1 MMPAYVIATIKSVND
16 RRGLEEYWSRAG
28 ETLFEGTGAK
38 PLAIYTPFKLLEGR
52 GPVEGVALIEFPDM
66 ESASRWYESAAY
78 QAIKQYRV
86 GAADVEV
93 ILVDSGAV
101 AAEDRMPNTKG
112 NVRNS

>member
-1 MMPAYVIATIKSVND
+1 
-16 RRGLEEYWSRAG
+16 
-28 ETLFEGTGAK
+28 
-38 PLAIYTPFKLLEGR
+38 
-52 GPVEGVALIEFPDM
+52 M

-78 QAIKQYRV
+78 QAVMQYRV

-93 ILVDSGAV
+93 ILVGGGEV